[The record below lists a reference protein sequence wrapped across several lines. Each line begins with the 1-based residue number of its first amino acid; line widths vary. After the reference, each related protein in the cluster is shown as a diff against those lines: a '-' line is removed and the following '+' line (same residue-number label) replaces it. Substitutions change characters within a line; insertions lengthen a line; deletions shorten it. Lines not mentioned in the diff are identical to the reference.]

1 MAIEGVDPRR
11 IGRELEGAAVTVDPG
26 LPAPVRAGVE
36 ELVRRPLG
44 PGTGPRVHVGPALP
58 ELGPG
63 ERLLW
68 MHSTNAGVDA
78 LLAASAGWPP
88 GTLLTR
94 TVGRMGER
102 IGQYVLAWVLAELQ
116 QIPAF
121 LEQQTSRTW
130 NRLPTE
136 LADGTLA
143 VVLGTGGIGAG
154 IAAALR
160 PCGVR
165 TVGAARTAR
174 PVPGF
179 DEVVA
184 LGAPDGSCA
193 PDGSGAPSA
202 ELVAALGAA
211 RWVVGA
217 LPLTPATEGLLGSG
231 FFGAPAGAT
240 FLNVG
245 RGATVR
251 TEALGRALEEGRVA
265 HAVLD
270 VLPEEP
276 AGPGAPAWELPR
288 TTLTAH
294 SAGPTTAADVLADFR
309 AAWLALGAGRLPG
322 LAVRAARGY

>member
-1 MAIEGVDPRR
+1 MAIEGVDPQR
-11 IGRELEGAAVTVDPG
+11 IGRELGGAAVTVDPA
-26 LPAPVRAGVE
+26 LPEPVRAGIG

-44 PGTGPRVHVGPALP
+44 PGAEPRIHVGPTLP

-68 MHSTNAGVDA
+68 MHSTNAGVDT
-78 LLAASAGWPP
+78 LLAASAGWPT

-102 IGQYVLAWVLAELQ
+102 IGQYVLAWALAELQ
-116 QIPAF
+116 NIPAF
-121 LEQQTSRTW
+121 LDQHVSRTW

-160 PCGVR
+160 PSGVR

-174 PVPGF
+174 PVPDF
-179 DEVVA
+179 DEVFA
-184 LGAPDGSCA
+184 LGA
-193 PDGSGAPSA
+193 PDGSGAPSP
-202 ELVAALGAA
+202 ELAAALGAA
-211 RWVVGA
+211 RWVIDA
-217 LPLTPATEGLLGSG
+217 LPLTPATAGLLGSG
-231 FFGAPAGAT
+231 FFGAMDGAT

-276 AGPGAPAWELPR
+276 VGPGSPAWELPR
-288 TTLTAH
+288 TTLTSH
-294 SAGPTTAADVLADFR
+294 SAGPTTAADVLTDFR
-309 AAWLALGAGRLPG
+309 AAWHALDAGRLPD
-322 LAVRAARGY
+322 LAVHLARGY

>member
-11 IGRELEGAAVTVDPG
+11 IGRELAGAAVTVDPG
-26 LPAPVRAGVE
+26 LPAPVRAGVG

-44 PGTGPRVHVGPALP
+44 PGTGPRIHVGPTLP

-68 MHSTNAGVDA
+68 MHSSNAGVDA
-78 LLAASAGWPP
+78 LLASAAWPP

-116 QIPAF
+116 NIPAF
-121 LEQQTSRTW
+121 LDQHASRTW

-160 PCGVR
+160 RCGVR
-165 TVGAARTAR
+165 TVGVARTAR

-184 LGAPDGSCA
+184 LGAPDGSRA

-202 ELVAALGAA
+202 ELAAALGAA
-211 RWVVGA
+211 RWVVDA
-217 LPLTPATEGLLGSG
+217 LPLTPATAGLLGSG
-231 FFGAPAGAT
+231 FFGAMDGAT

-276 AGPGAPAWELPR
+276 AGPGSPAWELPR
-288 TTLTAH
+288 TTLTSH

-309 AAWLALGAGRLPG
+309 AAWDALSAGRRPG
-322 LAVRAARGY
+322 LAVRLTRGY